1 MRMTFFNPFYR
12 ALADIGYLDPL
23 HPPFTHFPI
32 ALVTAA
38 LIFGLVAWLFRHQS
52 FWITARHCLWLAW
65 LFIFPTVLFG
75 FMDWQHY
82 YHGAWMFLIIV
93 KICLAA
99 FLFVLLSIG
108 LILHHKGWGE
118 SKLILGVYLL
128 GFFTVVALGYFGGKI
143 VFEGVSSGSL
153 AADTLQVKAGEK
165 LFTENCSACHP
176 DGKNVIMSN
185 QPIIGSDRLANF
197 PVFRDWLRNP
207 RLPDGSQ
214 GPMPAFSPQRIS
226 TEQAREL
233 YRYVLQAFGTAG
245 PTKPHH

>member
-1 MRMTFFNPFYR
+1 MTFFNPFYR

-38 LIFGLVAWLFRHQS
+38 LIFGLVAWLFRRQG

-82 YHGAWMFLIIV
+82 YHGDWMLLIIV

-108 LILHHKGWGE
+108 LILHYKGWGE
-118 SKLILGVYLL
+118 SKLILVIYLL
-128 GFFTVVALGYFGGKI
+128 SFFTVVALGYFGGKI
-143 VFEGVSSGSL
+143 VFEGVSSSSGAAAASL
-153 AADTLQVKAGEK
+153 QAKAGEK
-165 LFTENCSACHP
+165 IYMDNCEFCHP
-176 DGKNVIMSN
+176 DGKNTIM
-185 QPIIGSDRLANF
+185 PKYPVIGSDRLANF
-197 PVFRDWLRNP
+197 PVFRDWLRDP
-207 RLPDGSQ
+207 RLPDGRK
-214 GPMPAFSPQRIS
+214 GPMPAFPPKKIS
-226 TEQAREL
+226 TEQARDL
-233 YRYVLQAFGTAG
+233 YRYVLYTFGQA
-245 PTKPHH
+245 PSPKPRH

>member
-1 MRMTFFNPFYR
+1 MTFFNPFYR
-12 ALADIGYLDPL
+12 ALAYIGYLDPL

-38 LIFGLVAWLFRHQS
+38 LIFGLVAAIWRRPR
-52 FWITARHCLWLAW
+52 FWITARHCLGLAW

-99 FLFVLLSIG
+99 FLFVVLTIG
-108 LILHHKGWGE
+108 LILHYKGWGE
-118 SKLILGVYLL
+118 TKLILVIYLL

-143 VFEGVSSGSL
+143 VFEGAGSSGRAAAASL
-153 AADTLQVKAGEK
+153 PVKAGEQI
-165 LFTENCSACHP
+165 FAHNCSACHP
-176 DGKNVIMSN
+176 GGKNVIMPN
-185 QPIIGSDRLANF
+185 QPIIGSDRLATF

-207 RLPDGSQ
+207 RLPDGSR
-214 GPMPAFSPQRIS
+214 GPMPVFPPHKIS
-226 TEQAREL
+226 TEQARDL
-233 YRYVLQAFGTAG
+233 YRYVLYAFGQAR
-245 PTKPHH
+245 PPKPSH